1 MVLSET
7 GRLYLDNI
15 SETGDFYK
23 GRISGIGRLL
33 LSQTY
38 IQYFTDTIALA
49 TSLKNS
55 LVNMFMET
63 LTVTNSTANSLK
75 RNIIQSVDVLCSTS
89 HILTRNLLDT
99 IMATDILNIV
109 KGTAKYFT
117 DSLTVTANMGNRSFQ
132 RLLISVISV
141 APTLKRSITRTMG
154 VVTLLMQDLRS
165 LATTKA
171 FYQPIVVANNVYK
184 SIMRTMRQNV
194 ILNDIYATSAALY
207 KYLTET
213 IVISNYKKFSI
224 TKIITESIY
233 TTNIYTKKYYKYLID
248 NISVILIRGQ
258 FSITHGIVQLVNIL
272 TDYRKAFYQTYIQ
285 SVVVTASFNWLRP
298 VLRTVRY
305 TIASGVKK
313 ATKMFLGGEENE

>member
-23 GRISGIGRLL
+23 GRITGIGRLL

-49 TSLKNS
+49 TSAKNN

-63 LTVTNSTANSLK
+63 LTVTTSATNSLQ
-75 RNIIQSVDVLCSTS
+75 RNLVEAINVLCSTT
-89 HILTRNLLDT
+89 HNLTRNLLDT
-99 IMATDILNIV
+99 ITTTDIFSGV
-109 KGTAKYFT
+109 KGTVKYFT
-117 DSLTVTANMGNRSFQ
+117 ESVAMTASMGARSLQRS
-132 RLLISVISV
+132 LISVISV
-141 APTLKRSITRTMG
+141 AQTLKRSITRIMD

-184 SIMRTMRQNV
+184 SITRSMQQNV
-194 ILNDIYATSAALY
+194 IITSIYSKSIALY

-213 IVISNYKKFSI
+213 LVITDYKKFNVARNLIDTI
-224 TKIITESIY
+224 TVTSAY
-233 TTNIYTKKYYKYLID
+233 TRMFYKYLID
-248 NISVILIRGQ
+248 NISIILIRGQ
-258 FSITHGIVQLVNIL
+258 FSITHRLVQAINITL
-272 TDYRKAFYQTYIQ
+272 DYRKAFYEIYVQPVI
-285 SVVVTASFNWLRP
+285 VAASFNWLRP

-305 TIASGVKK
+305 TVASGVKK